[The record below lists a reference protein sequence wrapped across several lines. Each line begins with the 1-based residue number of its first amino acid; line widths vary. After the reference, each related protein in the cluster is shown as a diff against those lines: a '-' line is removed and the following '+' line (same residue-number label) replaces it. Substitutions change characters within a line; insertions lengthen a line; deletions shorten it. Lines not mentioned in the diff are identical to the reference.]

1 MSPPPLL
8 LPGLL
13 PALAAAA
20 GLILGSFIA
29 ALSWRWPR
37 GLSIA
42 RGRSHCDSC
51 HAPLAALDLIPLLSH
66 LRLRGRCR
74 SCHAPIP
81 PRHLLIELAA
91 ATLTTTAALIA
102 PNLQGLA
109 LAAFG
114 LALLTLAVLDLE
126 HFWLPD
132 RLTLPLLATGLL
144 LGHFLPPPFPAPLP
158 DRLIGAA
165 LGYASLAL
173 IALAYKKARGH
184 AGLGGGDP
192 KLFAAIGAWLGW
204 TALPLVLLGASL
216 LGLLAV
222 LAARLRGQRLA
233 ADTPL
238 PFGALLAAAAW
249 PLALLPFAH

>member
-1 MSPPPLL
+1 MSAPPLL
-8 LPGLL
+8 LA
-13 PALAAAA
+13 ALAAMG

-37 GLSIA
+37 GLSIVH
-42 RGRSHCDSC
+42 GRSRCDSC
-51 HAPLAALDLIPLLSH
+51 HAPLAVGDLVPLLSH
-66 LRLRGRCR
+66 LWLRSRCR
-74 SCHAPIP
+74 SCRAPIP

-91 ATLTTTAALIA
+91 ATLTTTAALLA
-102 PNLQGLA
+102 PDLQGLA

-144 LGHFLPPPFPAPLP
+144 LGLLPGLFMPPPFP
-158 DRLIGAA
+158 DRLIGAVA
-165 LGYASLAL
+165 GYASLAF
-173 IALAYKKARGH
+173 IALAYKKARGQH
-184 AGLGGGDP
+184 GLGGGDP

-204 TALPLVLLGASL
+204 TALPFVLLGASL

-222 LAARLRGQRLA
+222 LVARLRGQRLA